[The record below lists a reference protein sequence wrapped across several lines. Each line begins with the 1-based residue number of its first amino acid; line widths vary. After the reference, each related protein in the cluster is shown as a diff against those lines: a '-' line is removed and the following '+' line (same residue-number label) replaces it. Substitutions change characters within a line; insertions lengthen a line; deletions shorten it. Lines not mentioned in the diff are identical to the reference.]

1 MQFSEPNCWHRSH
14 AWLTPEDGIPGSG
27 LISLGWNAGTI
38 HIQYVGLPEL
48 SRPAVDAISA
58 TIREFN
64 SQCQLLAFMHA
75 GVLGSQQA
83 IQEQLGRNAN
93 RAGSFTLSGYYW
105 EGKEQAIWARLPVGQ
120 VIDAFAENGEF
131 ERLYAKAFVVF
142 SYHLWEEFARPRIA
156 QELSVDREYVD
167 EAESGRIADRPQFQ
181 KMLNEASKP
190 EAPFQEILVWKFSR
204 FTRKREHA
212 VAFKAMLRR
221 RGVRVVSITEQAD
234 DTPTGKLLEAIIESV
249 DEFYSENLAQ
259 EVTRGMREAA
269 SRGFWVT
276 SYAPY
281 GYKRVYVQ
289 DGPKK
294 RPTLELNPPADAV
307 VRRIFDMA
315 LQGKSILDVTKT
327 LNAEGI
333 PTTNGKKWLKTTI
346 HTMLANEAYT
356 GAVVWGIKAKDKAEP
371 VRVENAF
378 PAIVSKREFQ
388 RAKKLLGSRAPK
400 KVNPRWASSPYLL
413 SGLLK
418 CETCGKALTAAEA
431 KSGKYTY
438 YVCHSLLKR
447 GSGTCKTPRLNAK
460 TFEKLIV
467 DEIRANILTE
477 SNIRDLV
484 KLLDEEMDGV
494 ASEQRERL
502 ESIEEELEE
511 VKRRLGRI
519 WQVIETTDI
528 EMADAS
534 ERIREHRDRKEKLE
548 VAAEEARR
556 LLKDRRQFLDSA
568 DTIATF
574 AEDMSE
580 FLKTS
585 ELTQTRAFVHSFV
598 KEIEV
603 KPGKAAIVYSI
614 PTPEDSPIGGADA
627 AEVALNGRVRSSV
640 RHGGPDWTKSR
651 TEADS
656 RITPSFG
663 MGMVYVRTASSPV
676 TSMPST
682 KLRMRA
688 LHSGNVPSRRKSRK
702 SETYPLISSVV
713 GSSTLRCSNFVSA
726 SSLAASSCSSW
737 CLSEKMRGDRTSS
750 VSSLLSRAS

>member
-1 MQFSEPNCWHRSH
+1 MSMKLQDNY
-14 AWLTPEDGIPGSG
+14 TPV
-27 LISLGWNAGTI
+27 A
-38 HIQYVGLPEL
+38 
-48 SRPAVDAISA
+48 
-58 TIREFN
+58 
-64 SQCQLLAFMHA
+64 
-75 GVLGSQQA
+75 
-83 IQEQLGRNAN
+83 
-93 RAGSFTLSGYYW
+93 
-105 EGKEQAIWARLPVGQ
+105 
-120 VIDAFAENGEF
+120 
-131 ERLYAKAFVVF
+131 LYARVSSDHQDVD
-142 SYHLWEEFARPRIA
+142 
-156 QELSVDREYVD
+156 LSVSAQLRALRDYAEKHGYVVAREYVD

-221 RGVRVVSITEQAD
+221 RGIRVVSITEQAD

-400 KVNPRWASSPYLL
+400 KVNPRRASSPYLL

-418 CETCGKALTAAEA
+418 CETCGKAMTAAEA

-502 ESIEEELEE
+502 ENIEEELEE
-511 VKRRLGRI
+511 VKRRLSRI

-534 ERIREHRDRKEKLE
+534 ERIEEHRDRKEKLE

-556 LLKDRRQFLDSA
+556 LLSDRRQFLDSA

-603 KPGKAAIVYSI
+603 KSGKAAIVYSI

-640 RHGGPDWTKSR
+640 RHGGPGR
-651 TEADS
+651 
-656 RITPSFG
+656 
-663 MGMVYVRTASSPV
+663 
-676 TSMPST
+676 
-682 KLRMRA
+682 
-688 LHSGNVPSRRKSRK
+688 
-702 SETYPLISSVV
+702 
-713 GSSTLRCSNFVSA
+713 
-726 SSLAASSCSSW
+726 
-737 CLSEKMRGDRTSS
+737 DRTCDQS
-750 VSSLLSRAS
+750 VMSRPLYH

>member
-1 MQFSEPNCWHRSH
+1 MNMNLQDDY
-14 AWLTPEDGIPGSG
+14 TPV
-27 LISLGWNAGTI
+27 A
-38 HIQYVGLPEL
+38 
-48 SRPAVDAISA
+48 
-58 TIREFN
+58 
-64 SQCQLLAFMHA
+64 
-75 GVLGSQQA
+75 
-83 IQEQLGRNAN
+83 
-93 RAGSFTLSGYYW
+93 
-105 EGKEQAIWARLPVGQ
+105 
-120 VIDAFAENGEF
+120 
-131 ERLYAKAFVVF
+131 LYARVSSDRQDVD
-142 SYHLWEEFARPRIA
+142 
-156 QELSVDREYVD
+156 LSVSAQLRALRDYAQKHGYLVAREYVD

-190 EAPFQEILVWKFSR
+190 ESPFQEILVWKFSR

-307 VRRIFDMA
+307 VRRIFDMV
-315 LQGKSILDVTKT
+315 LQGKSILDVTKP

-356 GAVVWGIKAKDKAEP
+356 GAVVWGIKDKDKAEP

-378 PAIVSKREFQ
+378 PAIVSKREFH

-400 KVNPRWASSPYLL
+400 KVNPRRASSPYLL

-418 CETCGKALTAAEA
+418 CETCGRAMTAAEA

-447 GSGTCKTPRLNAK
+447 GSGTCETPRLNAK

-548 VAAEEARR
+548 VAAEEARK
-556 LLKDRRQFLDSA
+556 LLSDRRQFLDSA

-627 AEVALNGRVRSSV
+627 AEIALTGRVRSSV
-640 RHGGPDWTKSR
+640 RDGGPAWTR
-651 TEADS
+651 TRDLS
-656 RITPSFG
+656 LI
-663 MGMVYVRTASSPV
+663 RTA
-676 TSMPST
+676 
-682 KLRMRA
+682 L
-688 LHSGNVPSRRKSRK
+688 
-702 SETYPLISSVV
+702 
-713 GSSTLRCSNFVSA
+713 
-726 SSLAASSCSSW
+726 
-737 CLSEKMRGDRTSS
+737 
-750 VSSLLSRAS
+750 